1 LAFLPE
7 TGQPLKKENEM
18 SKEKQVAEKQS
29 TEIAEA
35 SSIDSFLAENA
46 GAGTQ
51 NFTKDDLALPFL
63 RSLDE
68 GAAMLDTLDGAEA
81 GDMYNSV
88 TLEVYKKDVGI
99 KVIPCFYQ
107 KEYIEWAPI
116 GTGSGAPINIYK
128 TLDEA
133 PKTERNHENK
143 DLIVGGGGNYIETT
157 AQHYVLL
164 VTEESASPA
173 LISLKSTQLKKSRMW
188 NTLTATAPPIQT
200 ANGTA
205 PAPIFTY
212 YYQLST
218 GAESNLKGRWSGWKI
233 LRGEK
238 VDVLAHLKAAHSLA
252 TSFEKGEVS
261 IKREQSES
269 SSIDNSDIPF

>member
-1 LAFLPE
+1 M
-7 TGQPLKKENEM
+7 T
-18 SKEKQVAEKQS
+18 KEKQVAEKQS
-29 TEIAEA
+29 TELAEA
-35 SSIDSFLAENA
+35 QSIDSFLAENA

-63 RSLDE
+63 RALDE
-68 GAAMLDTLDGAEA
+68 GAAMLKTLKGSEA

-88 TLEVYKKDVGI
+88 THEVYKNDVGI

-116 GTGSGAPINIYK
+116 GTGTGAPVNIFK

-143 DLIVGGGGNYIETT
+143 DMIVGGSGNYIETT

-164 VTEESASPA
+164 ISGQSASPA

-188 NTLTATAPPIQT
+188 NTLAATAPTIKT
-200 ANGTA
+200 DSGAE

-212 YYQLST
+212 YYQLT
-218 GAESNLKGRWSGWKI
+218 TNPESNQKGNWRGWKI
-233 LRGEK
+233 VRGEK
-238 VDVLAHLKAAHSLA
+238 VNVLAHLKSAHSLA
-252 TSFEKGEVS
+252 VSFEKGEVH

-269 SSIDNSDIPF
+269 SSVDNSDIPF